1 MEFNPLKGEGLF
13 EQIRKDPPMSKED
26 WEKLVKKYPQLKM
39 FE

>member
-1 MEFNPLKGEGLF
+1 MKEIPKGEGLF
-13 EQIRKDPPMSKED
+13 EQIRKDSPMSKED